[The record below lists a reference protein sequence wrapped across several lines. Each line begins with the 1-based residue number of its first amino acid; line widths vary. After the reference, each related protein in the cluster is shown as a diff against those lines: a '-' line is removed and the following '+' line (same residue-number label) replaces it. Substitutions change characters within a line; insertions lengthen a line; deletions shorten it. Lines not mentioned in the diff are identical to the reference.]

1 MKIEVYSPTI
11 RRKEMDAV
19 LTAMVEEKIGP
30 GERNKLLIQ
39 TAREQLRF
47 DYALALRSPAVA
59 LSLALKALDVHQGQA
74 VVISALSPRYYFN
87 VIEDLQLTPLFCDVS
102 YDFPCMSRETVE
114 KTIADK
120 PDGLEICAVVI
131 HHTLG
136 FVPDAA
142 SIAELGFPVI
152 EDISHSYGKR
162 IKTKETT
169 DTDAKTANTDTGKP
183 VKTVKT
189 EGVKDKEETSFKTK
203 GIFCILGLEE
213 RDMLTSGGGA
223 ILFAMNRKDGSLL
236 RSFSA
241 IPDEY
246 CLPDINAALA
256 VVQFKEL
263 QRNIEKRSS
272 IARVYTQASLRTRHK
287 HFIPLS
293 DDEYNNYS
301 FSLVLETGL
310 KDVAAYAKKK
320 EIVIESAFENTV
332 AVAGMCGKCP
342 VSNSLALR
350 TVLFPMYP
358 MLRSQDV
365 ERVSRLIMTL
375 P

>member
-1 MKIEVYSPTI
+1 M
-11 RRKEMDAV
+11 
-19 LTAMVEEKIGP
+19 TAMVEEKIGP
-30 GERNKLLIQ
+30 GDRNRLLIQ

-59 LSLALKALDVHQGQA
+59 LYLALKALAANPGQA
-74 VVISALSPRYYFN
+74 VIISALSPRYYFQ

-102 YDFPCMSRETVE
+102 FDFPCMSRETIE
-114 KTIADK
+114 KAIADK

-136 FVPDAA
+136 FIPDTA

-162 IKTKETT
+162 PKNKETT
-169 DTDAKTANTDTGKP
+169 GADDTAKTE
-183 VKTVKT
+183 VS
-189 EGVKDKEETSFKTK
+189 KDKEEALFKIN
-203 GIFCILGLEE
+203 GVFCILGLEE

-223 ILFAMNRKDGSLL
+223 LLFAMNRKDGSVL
-236 RSFSA
+236 RNFSA

-263 QRNIEKRSS
+263 QRNIEKRRG

-287 HFIPLS
+287 RFIPLS
-293 DDEYNNYS
+293 EDDYNNYS

-310 KDVAAYAKKK
+310 KDVVAYAKKK
-320 EIVIESAFENTV
+320 EIIIESAFENTV
-332 AVAGMCGKCP
+332 SGAGLCGKCP

-358 MLRSQDV
+358 MLRSQDA
-365 ERVSRLIMTL
+365 ERVSKLITTL